1 MKQSITKFLEFNGKN
16 LVFLSNDGTYYV
28 AVKPICEALQIDYI
42 EQFKDIKKD
51 SILGPVL
58 CKHTIQIP
66 GDQGRSMICLPEKY
80 IYGWLFSVKSESL
93 ALLEYKRKCYE
104 LLYDYFHGSITQRK
118 KLIRDKAEIQIERAE
133 LEKGLRVN
141 ESFLRWESLKAAEAR
156 LGKDLKE
163 VDNTELS
170 EQLELFSN

>member
-104 LLYDYFHGSITQRK
+104 LLYDFFMVLLLSVKSLYAIKPKFKLNVPNWK
-118 KLIRDKAEIQIERAE
+118 K
-133 LEKGLRVN
+133 V
-141 ESFLRWESLKAAEAR
+141 
-156 LGKDLKE
+156 
-163 VDNTELS
+163 
-170 EQLELFSN
+170 